1 MEPDEP
7 PDPDKYAVWVY
18 VRRENKK
25 IKRENKIKNSKLDYR
40 IIFEGQEYTPAD
52 VWSFREGELPSSF
65 DKKKKM
71 HLEKATEDER
81 LRLYRALDCIH
92 SHRSKGPQARLA
104 KLTGFKLEDCYLNSQ
119 KT

>member
-1 MEPDEP
+1 
-7 PDPDKYAVWVY
+7 
-18 VRRENKK
+18 
-25 IKRENKIKNSKLDYR
+25 
-40 IIFEGQEYTPAD
+40 
-52 VWSFREGELPSSF
+52 
-65 DKKKKM
+65 M